1 MCLGATPPWTPISTA
16 PAARLRTCGWPRG
29 SRASGSDGS
38 AFSATTSCESFWA
51 FPTTSWW
58 LPIYAS
64 GTPRSSSTSPNCNAG
79 GGPAACPSISWC
91 TESAGAKRL
100 LNTNTLIASL
110 PGPRDAILEAIDHQ
124 LRDQQAGAHR
134 HDDVDRCHSVPDRR
148 AEELQ
153 RRLAAIGHLH
163 QAARHPE
170 QEHPWNHRDHRG
182 ETDRSEEHTSEL
194 QSRLHLVCR
203 LLLEK
208 KKKKP
213 IAFYIFKKKKK
224 KTQTNT

>member
-1 MCLGATPPWTPISTA
+1 MCLGATPSWTPISTA
-16 PAARLRTCGWPRG
+16 PAARSRTCGWPRG

-38 AFSATTSCESFWA
+38 AFSATTSCGSFWV
-51 FPTTSWW
+51 FLTTSWW
-58 LPIYAS
+58 LPISAS
-64 GTPRSSSTSPNCNAG
+64 GTPRSSLTSRNCNAG
-79 GGPAACPSISWC
+79 AGPAACRSISWC

-100 LNTNTLIASL
+100 
-110 PGPRDAILEAIDHQ
+110 LEAIDHQ

-134 HDDVDRCHSVPDRR
+134 HDDVDRRHPVPDRR
-148 AEELQ
+148 AQELQ